1 MLTIAYFTNRKNPR
15 LQWFF
20 DSLHR
25 ETGGNYRGQR
35 AQGTERIRVVVVDF
49 YAYTAIAQEHRPYQI
64 NGDRMKE
71 GGGELWVTQPKP
83 TVWQGQHKLTS
94 VDYFCPS
101 NARNT
106 AIALAP
112 DGYIAFVDDLSVLLP
127 GWLSAVREAEA
138 GGYIA
143 LGAYK
148 KQLKMVVEGGD
159 IKSFDPYSNGVDSR
173 WSAGAD
179 HPVPAAGSWMFGCSL
194 AAPVQA
200 FLDINGFDEDCDSM
214 GGEDYLAG
222 MMLERAGYRLM
233 YDRRM
238 LTYESE
244 EAHHEDPP
252 FKRIIKIH
260 RGAHPGC
267 KDASHAIL
275 QQVQGGRNRAPNYFG
290 PEGLAG
296 LRRRALAGEPFPICQ
311 IPQHDWRDSQPLAEM

>member
-15 LQWFF
+15 IQWFF

-25 ETGGNYRGQR
+25 ETGGNYSG
-35 AQGTERIRVVVVDF
+35 IRVVVIDF
-49 YAYTAIAQEHRPYQI
+49 WEY
-64 NGDRMKE
+64 DREIIGWRMIRN
-71 GGGELWVTQPKP
+71 GGGDFRHMPPKP
-83 TVWQGQHKLTS
+83 TVWQGAHKLTS

-112 DGYIAFVDDLSVLLP
+112 DGYIAFVDDLSVLIP
-127 GWLSAVREAEA
+127 GWLAAVREAQA

-148 KQLKMVVEGGD
+148 KMKALVVVDGKV
-159 IKSFDPYSNGVDSR
+159 KSFEPYPSGVDSR
-173 WSAGAD
+173 WTAGND
-179 HPVPAAGSWMFGCSL
+179 SGPVPAAGSWMFGCSV

-214 GGEDYLAG
+214 GSEDYIAG
-222 MMLERAGYRLM
+222 IMLQAAGYRLM

-244 EAHHEDPP
+244 EAHHEEPP
-252 FKRIIKIH
+252 FKRIIKVH
-260 RGAHPGC
+260 KGAHPGC
-267 KDASHAIL
+267 VDASHDIL
-275 QQVQGGRNRAPNYFG
+275 QKVLHGRNRAPNYFG
-290 PEGLAG
+290 PGGLAE
-296 LRRRALAGEPFPICQ
+296 LRQRVLAGEPFPITQ
-311 IPQHDWRDSQPLAEM
+311 IPEHDWRDGQPLREM